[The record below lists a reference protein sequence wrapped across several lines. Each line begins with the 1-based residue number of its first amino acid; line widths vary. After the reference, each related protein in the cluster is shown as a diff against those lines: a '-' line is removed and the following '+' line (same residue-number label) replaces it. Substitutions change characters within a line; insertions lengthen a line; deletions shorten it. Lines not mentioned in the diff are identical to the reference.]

1 MKNKVSAPVAKKS
14 EKIIENFN
22 DKRVDFYDW
31 LRDKDYP
38 NVKNK
43 EILNYLESE
52 NNYANHELSKHS
64 DLIDEIYSEIK
75 SKIKEDDETV
85 PVKIGNYY
93 YYSYIKKGMDYWIHS
108 RKYKSLHSKEE
119 IILDENE
126 LAKGHSYC
134 KVKV

>member
-1 MKNKVSAPVAKKS
+1 MKNKISAPIAKKS
-14 EKIIENFN
+14 EKVIENFN

-43 EILNYLESE
+43 DILNYLESE

-75 SKIKEDDETV
+75 SKI
-85 PVKIGNYY
+85 VKTN
-93 YYSYIKKGMDYWIHS
+93 
-108 RKYKSLHSKEE
+108 
-119 IILDENE
+119 
-126 LAKGHSYC
+126 
-134 KVKV
+134 